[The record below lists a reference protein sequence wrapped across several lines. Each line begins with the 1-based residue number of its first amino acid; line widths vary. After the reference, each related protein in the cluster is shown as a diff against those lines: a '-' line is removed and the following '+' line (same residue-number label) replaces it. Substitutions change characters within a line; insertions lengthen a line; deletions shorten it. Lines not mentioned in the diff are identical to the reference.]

1 MFAVAALALFA
12 GGCGDDAS
20 PDGSD
25 AAQDATGADTGT
37 GEGDSGGGGSTDA
50 GSGDT
55 GSSDGGAVDA
65 GGADAA
71 PEDTGG
77 TGDAEPAD
85 VTTPDVGPVD
95 TGPGEDTAPPEDT
108 GPDAV
113 DTGGADVDTG
123 VACEPRG
130 RLTCDDPCVFS
141 FTSLDE
147 DREGLRVVTV
157 RAERGGPL
165 SITGLALEETSPL
178 ARFSSGWLRYADRI
192 TDGAWESPDDGAS
205 LDTGDFA
212 LQLPEGALELELRF
226 EAPDGDPSAGCP
238 SGRRD
243 RCGEL
248 VVEWQGCD
256 GVAGTPVRI
265 PIRR

>member
-12 GGCGDDAS
+12 GGCGDDGS
-20 PDGSD
+20 PGGSD
-25 AAQDATGADTGT
+25 AAEDATGADTGT

-55 GSSDGGAVDA
+55 GSSDGGAVDS
-65 GGADAA
+65 GGTDAA

-77 TGDAEPAD
+77 TEDAAPMDASPSDGGPA
-85 VTTPDVGPVD
+85 D
-95 TGPGEDTAPPEDT
+95 TGPGEDTSLPEDAGT
-108 GPDAV
+108 DAV
-113 DTGGADVDTG
+113 DTGVG
-123 VACEPRG
+123 CEPGG

-178 ARFSSGWLRYADRI
+178 ARFSSGWLRYVDRI
-192 TDGAWESPDDGAS
+192 TDGAWESTDDGAS

-248 VVEWQGCD
+248 VVKWQGCD